1 MVLRA
6 CFPSGCVPRLSGGP
20 LHKTYKFHSI
30 NFHWGM
36 NDLKGS
42 EHTIDEMAYPMEM
55 HVVHT
60 CGSEEIG
67 KNIVIVSYF
76 FQVSAIDF

>member
-1 MVLRA
+1 
-6 CFPSGCVPRLSGGP
+6 
-20 LHKTYKFHSI
+20 
-30 NFHWGM
+30 M